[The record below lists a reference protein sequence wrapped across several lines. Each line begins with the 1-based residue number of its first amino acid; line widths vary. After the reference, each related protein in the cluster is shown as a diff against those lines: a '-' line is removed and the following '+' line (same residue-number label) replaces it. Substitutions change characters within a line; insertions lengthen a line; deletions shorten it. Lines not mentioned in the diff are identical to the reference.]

1 MKILTG
7 KKVPF
12 LVIIAVSLVQ
22 TNCQKNNDKTLSYE
36 VKIESSS
43 TLGNYL
49 ADKNGYTL
57 YYFSN
62 DYQGRTTCLGDC
74 AATWPAFYVANL
86 TQANIDPNL
95 DIADFDTIVVNGVS
109 QLRYKTWPL
118 YYYAPLANNQ
128 HVREMAGM
136 TSGEGV
142 GNIWYVGKPD
152 YSIMLVN
159 AQLKGL
165 DGKDYTGNYVEGTG
179 KTLYFSDPKGVTLY
193 VFSKDSSFV
202 NKFTKSDLSNNSV
215 WPIYNLSEIVV
226 PSTLDKAL
234 FDTIHIYGLT
244 QLTYKGWP
252 LYYFGQDNSSRGN
265 TKGVSVPLPGIW
277 PVAVKDLPVAP
288 TK

>member
-7 KKVPF
+7 KKVTF
-12 LVIIAVSLVQ
+12 LLIIGVSLVQ
-22 TNCQKNNDKTLSYE
+22 TNCRKTNDNSPSYQ

-49 ADKNGYTL
+49 TDKNGYTL

-62 DYQGRTTCLGDC
+62 DSRGRTTCLGNC
-74 AATWPAFYVANL
+74 AALWPPFYVADL
-86 TQANIDPNL
+86 TQADLDPNL
-95 DIADFDTIVVNGVS
+95 VISDFDTIVVNGVS

-118 YYYAPLANNQ
+118 YYYAPLTNNQ
-128 HVREMAGM
+128 NVREKPGQ
-136 TSGEGV
+136 TTGEGI

-159 AQLKGL
+159 AQLTGL

-179 KTLYFSDPKGVTLY
+179 KTLFFTDPRGVTLY
-193 VFSKDSSFV
+193 VFSKDSSYV

-215 WPIYNLSEIVV
+215 WPVYDVPDIVV
-226 PSTLDKAL
+226 PSSLDKTL
-234 FDTIHIYGLT
+234 FDTIHLYGLT

-265 TKGVSVPLPGIW
+265 TKGVSFPFPGIW
-277 PVAVKDLPVAP
+277 PVAVKDIPVAP